1 MIRPLRC
8 SDIRSERFAK
18 GKKKGADPTVSANGA
33 PGPEKM
39 TRKAFALH
47 AIDAVGG
54 AIRKHED

>member
-8 SDIRSERFAK
+8 SDIRSEKVGERQEE
-18 GKKKGADPTVSANGA
+18 GRGPTVSANGA